1 MEDLFEYRFAGCAQL
16 CLYGFNK
23 LCQSVGQALVFSGK
37 ISPLGGSL
45 KIFLR
50 QTFGLRPQVCFCK
63 IFWEPSD
70 SSLGKTL
77 SILGNLPR
85 AKFFHTTLRL
95 DPHFVP
101 KCGSSR
107 RGCVV
112 HQYIECWE
120 CYCSYSYSYSYV
132 TFLPHP
138 RVRFVCLWD
147 LDLFTFFLIFM

>member
-50 QTFGLRPQVCFCK
+50 QTFGLQPQVCLRK

-70 SSLGKTL
+70 SSLRNSL
-77 SILGNLPR
+77 RILGKLP
-85 AKFFHTTLRL
+85 KEYFYHTTLRL

-101 KCGSSR
+101 
-107 RGCVV
+107 
-112 HQYIECWE
+112 
-120 CYCSYSYSYSYV
+120 
-132 TFLPHP
+132 
-138 RVRFVCLWD
+138 
-147 LDLFTFFLIFM
+147 